1 METNG
6 YTTYTVHEVASILKV
21 TEKTVITL
29 LREGTIAGFK
39 VGAVWRITKPSL
51 ENFMS
56 REKK

>member
-6 YTTYTVHEVASILKV
+6 YTTYTVREVAKILKV

-29 LREGTIAGFK
+29 VREGTIAGFK

-51 ENFMS
+51 ENFMAKQ
-56 REKK
+56 EC